1 MKEDNADR
9 LILNIPPGSQVNYAA
24 DNATINACQNI
35 IIDAGTFQ
43 KKLSA
48 APISNS
54 CFVGRNGE
62 EKEIIE
68 SLSKNHKV
76 LINGVGG
83 IGKTALA
90 KKIYFDY
97 ENKYKHIAWIEFK
110 DSWVES
116 LISSLFTVNFNF
128 SEENTE
134 NEKYEIIF
142 QFLSNLKGNILIIID
157 NFNFTD
163 PGDLFEIFK
172 LSNADILI
180 TSRCQPVGIP
190 VYRLDPPSKEECK
203 KIFKA
208 NYYLK
213 DTLTFEEDLI
223 IEDIINRSQRYTLA
237 IELIAKSICY
247 TNKSIREFWN
257 ELKAQNYQ
265 LKKLNL
271 QANSDWNNQ
280 FINED
285 ISSQISKVYEL
296 AVLTD
301 EEKTVAQLLSILPSF
316 SKILLSDLK
325 CWVPFSC
332 TNIII
337 ILSNKGWV
345 TCENQEVYM
354 HEIISSSI
362 SEYNSIAFCQCELLM
377 ADLEKKLQI
386 GPQIDTV
393 NCVKYADYIYNI
405 IKLKKNDYMF
415 CRHLSV
421 KEAALVF
428 KEVGKYDLSKGL
440 LDISILY
447 YQDNTDEGK
456 LILAELYNN
465 YSKVY
470 SMESDIPMALKMAQR
485 AEALIDSINNDCSPN
500 YYLQKMVIK
509 KTVGMHFAHLKNNEE
524 ALEKLREAIKISNNV
539 NESQK
544 HQIANLYSDYSL
556 LLYDTG
562 YIYDSINTYQKVI
575 QLYDECGITKYSPW
589 RNTTYTNYADSLIL
603 NGQYEDAIYYEFQ
616 ALLGKYKCYGED
628 NLAIA
633 NALLGMGHI
642 YRTEKRLWDIAAV
655 FYSKAANIYKM
666 VSSVC
671 DGYCD
676 SIAGLAVVTEN
687 HELPLKIYKIIMSNT
702 TKVYLTSTMV
712 NVMCSLKEFYPDEM
726 ILMGEK
732 LINMLKNS
740 ESGHVAEQLIYA
752 LMGETYYKLDEKM
765 KAKEYLLKSI
775 NKRMIPTS
783 YYYKESIKILSKMP
797 SMIDETDLEC
807 V

>member
-1 MKEDNADR
+1 MKEDTTDS
-9 LILNIPPGSQVNYAA
+9 LILNILPGGQVNYAT
-24 DNATINACQNI
+24 DNATINAYQNI
-35 IIDAGTFQ
+35 TIDASTFQ
-43 KKLSA
+43 KKLSS
-48 APISNS
+48 APIKNS
-54 CFVGRNGE
+54 CFVGRNDE
-62 EKEIIE
+62 EDEIIE
-68 SLSKNHKV
+68 ILSKNHRV

-97 ENKYKHIAWIEFK
+97 ESKYKHIAWIEFK
-110 DSWVES
+110 SSWTES
-116 LISSLFTVNFNF
+116 LISSLFTANFNF
-128 SEENTE
+128 SEKNTE
-134 NEKYEIIF
+134 DEKYEKIF
-142 QFLSNLKGNILIIID
+142 QFLSNLKGDILIIID
-157 NFNFTD
+157 NFNSIG

-190 VYRLDPPSKEECK
+190 VYRLDPPNEEECK
-203 KIFKA
+203 RIFKE
-208 NYYLK
+208 NYFLK
-213 DTLTFEEDLI
+213 DSLTFEEDLI

-247 TNKSIREFWN
+247 INRSISEFWDD
-257 ELKAQNYQ
+257 LKAQNYQ
-265 LKKLNL
+265 LKELNL
-271 QANSDWNNQ
+271 QANSDWNNR

-301 EEKTVAQLLSILPSF
+301 EERTVAQLLSILPPF

-325 CWVPFSC
+325 CWVPFSS
-332 TNIII
+332 TNTIVV
-337 ILSNKGWV
+337 LSNKGWV
-345 TCENQEVYM
+345 TCENREVYI
-354 HEIISSSI
+354 HEIISSCI
-362 SEYNSIAFCQCELLM
+362 SEYNSITFHQCELLM
-377 ADLEKKLQI
+377 ADLERKLQL

-405 IKLKKNDYMF
+405 IGIKKEDYMF

-440 LDISILY
+440 LDIIISC
-447 YQDNTDEGK
+447 YQNDSDENK

-470 SMESDIPMALKMAQR
+470 SMESDIPMALKMAQH
-485 AEALIDSINNDCSPN
+485 AESLIDSINNDYSPN
-500 YYLQKMVIK
+500 YYFQKMIIK

-524 ALEKLREAIKISNNV
+524 ALEKMREAIKISNSV

-562 YIYDSINTYQKVI
+562 NICDSINTYQKVI

-603 NGQYEDAIYYEFQ
+603 NSQYEDAIYYEFQ
-616 ALLGKYKCYGED
+616 ALIGKYNCYNED

-642 YRTEKRLWDIAAV
+642 YRTEKRLWDIAAM

-676 SIAGLAVVTEN
+676 SIACFAMVTDN
-687 HELPLKIYKIIMSNT
+687 HELPLMIYEIIMSNT
-702 TKVYLTSTMV
+702 TKVYLISTMV
-712 NVMCSLKEFYPDEM
+712 NVMYSLKEFYPDKM
-726 ILMGEK
+726 ILVGEK
-732 LINMLKNS
+732 VIDMLKNF
-740 ESGHVAEQLIYA
+740 EKGHVAEQLIYA
-752 LMGETYYKLDEKM
+752 LMGETYYKLDKKM
-765 KAKEYLLKSI
+765 KAKECLLKSI

-783 YYYKESIKILSKMP
+783 YYYKESINILSKIP
-797 SMIDETDLEC
+797 SMIDETALGD
-807 V
+807 

>member
-1 MKEDNADR
+1 MKEDTTDS
-9 LILNIPPGSQVNYAA
+9 LVLNIPIGSQVNYAA
-24 DNATINACQNI
+24 DNATINAYQNI
-35 IIDAGTFQ
+35 TIDASTFQ
-43 KKLSA
+43 KKLSS
-48 APISNS
+48 APIKNS
-54 CFVGRNGE
+54 CFVGRNDE
-62 EKEIIE
+62 EDEIIE
-68 SLSKNHKV
+68 SLLKNHKV
-76 LINGVGG
+76 FINGVGG

-97 ENKYKHIAWIEFK
+97 ESKYKHIAWIEFK
-110 DSWVES
+110 GSWAES

-128 SEENTE
+128 SEKNTE
-134 NEKYEIIF
+134 DEKYEKIF
-142 QFLSNLKGNILIIID
+142 QFLSNLKGNILIIVD
-157 NFNFTD
+157 NFNSID
-163 PGDLFEIFK
+163 SGDLFEIFK
-172 LSNADILI
+172 LTNADILI

-190 VYRLDPPSKEECK
+190 VYRLNPPSKEECK
-203 KIFKA
+203 RIFKE
-208 NYYLK
+208 NYFLK
-213 DTLTFEEDLI
+213 DALTFEEDLI

-237 IELIAKSICY
+237 IELISKSICY
-247 TNKSIREFWN
+247 TNKSISEFWDD
-257 ELKAQNYQ
+257 LKAQNYQ
-265 LKKLNL
+265 LKELNL
-271 QANSDWNNQ
+271 QANSDWNNR

-301 EEKTVAQLLSILPSF
+301 EEKTMAQLLSILPPF

-332 TNIII
+332 TNTIVV
-337 ILSNKGWV
+337 LSNKGWV
-345 TCENQEVYM
+345 TCENREVYM
-354 HEIISSSI
+354 HEIISSCI
-362 SEYNSIAFCQCELLM
+362 SEYNSIAFHQCELLM
-377 ADLEKKLQI
+377 ADLERKLQV

-405 IKLKKNDYMF
+405 IRLKKEDCMF

-440 LDISILY
+440 LDIIISC
-447 YQDNTDEGK
+447 YQDDADKSK

-465 YSKVY
+465 YSKIY
-470 SMESDIPMALKMAQR
+470 SMESDIPTALKMAQR
-485 AEALIDSINNDCSPN
+485 AESLIDSINNDCSPN
-500 YYLQKMVIK
+500 YYFQKMIIK

-524 ALEKLREAIKISNNV
+524 ALEKLREAIEISNNV

-562 YIYDSINTYQKVI
+562 DICGSINTYRKVI
-575 QLYDECGITKYSPW
+575 QLYDECGIIKHSPW

-603 NGQYEDAIYYEFQ
+603 NSQYEDAIYYEFC
-616 ALLGKYKCYGED
+616 ALLGKYRCYNED

-642 YRTEKRLWDIAAV
+642 YRAEKRLWDIAAV
-655 FYSKAANIYKM
+655 FYLKAANIYKM

-676 SIAGLAVVTEN
+676 SIVCLAMVTEN
-687 HELPLKIYKIIMSNT
+687 HELPLKIYEIIMSNT
-702 TKVYLTSTMV
+702 TKVYSISTLV
-712 NVMCSLKEFYPDEM
+712 NVMCSLKEFYPNKM

-732 LINMLKNS
+732 VIDILKS
-740 ESGHVAEQLIYA
+740 FEGGHIAEQLIYA

-783 YYYKESIKILSKMP
+783 YYYKESIKILSKIP
-797 SMIDETDLEC
+797 SMIDETALGD
-807 V
+807 

>member
-1 MKEDNADR
+1 MKEDTTDS
-9 LILNIPPGSQVNYAA
+9 LILNILPGGQVNYAT
-24 DNATINACQNI
+24 DNATINAYQNI
-35 IIDAGTFQ
+35 TIDASTFQ
-43 KKLSA
+43 KKLSS
-48 APISNS
+48 APIKNS
-54 CFVGRNGE
+54 CFVGRNDE
-62 EKEIIE
+62 EDEIIKI
-68 SLSKNHKV
+68 LSKNHRV

-97 ENKYKHIAWIEFK
+97 ESKYKHIAWIEFK
-110 DSWVES
+110 SSWTES
-116 LISSLFTVNFNF
+116 LISSLFTANFNF
-128 SEENTE
+128 SEKNTE
-134 NEKYEIIF
+134 DEKYEKIF
-142 QFLSNLKGNILIIID
+142 QFLSNLKGDILIIID
-157 NFNFTD
+157 NFNSIGS
-163 PGDLFEIFK
+163 GDLFEIFK

-190 VYRLDPPSKEECK
+190 VYRLDPPNEEECK
-203 KIFKA
+203 RIFKE
-208 NYYLK
+208 NYFLK
-213 DTLTFEEDLI
+213 DSLTFEEDLI

-247 TNKSIREFWN
+247 TNKSINEFWDD
-257 ELKAQNYQ
+257 LKAQNYQ
-265 LKKLNL
+265 LKELNL
-271 QANSDWNNQ
+271 QANSDWNNR

-301 EEKTVAQLLSILPSF
+301 EEKAVAQLISILPPF

-325 CWVPFSC
+325 CWVPFSS
-332 TNIII
+332 TNTIVV
-337 ILSNKGWV
+337 LSNKGWV
-345 TCENQEVYM
+345 TCENREVYM
-354 HEIISSSI
+354 HEIISSCI
-362 SEYNSIAFCQCELLM
+362 SEYNSITFHQCELLM
-377 ADLEKKLQI
+377 ADLERKLHL

-405 IKLKKNDYMF
+405 IGIKKEDYMF

-428 KEVGKYDLSKGL
+428 KEVGKYDLSKRL
-440 LDISILY
+440 LDIIISC
-447 YQDNTDEGK
+447 YQNDTDESK

-470 SMESDIPMALKMAQR
+470 SMESDIPMALKMAQC
-485 AEALIDSINNDCSPN
+485 AESLIDSINNDYSPN
-500 YYLQKMVIK
+500 YYFQKMIIK
-509 KTVGMHFAHLKNNEE
+509 KTVGMHFAHLKNNEK
-524 ALEKLREAIKISNNV
+524 ALEKMREAINISNNV
-539 NESQK
+539 DESQK

-562 YIYDSINTYQKVI
+562 DICDSINTYQKVI

-603 NGQYEDAIYYEFQ
+603 NSQYEDAIYYEFQ
-616 ALLGKYKCYGED
+616 ALIGKYNCYNED

-633 NALLGMGHI
+633 NALLGMGHV

-676 SIAGLAVVTEN
+676 SIACLAMVTDS
-687 HELPLKIYKIIMSNT
+687 HELPLMIYEIIMSNT
-702 TKVYLTSTMV
+702 TKVYLISTMV
-712 NVMCSLKEFYPDEM
+712 NVMYSLKEFYPDKM
-726 ILMGEK
+726 ILVGEK
-732 LINMLKNS
+732 VIDMLKS
-740 ESGHVAEQLIYA
+740 FEKGHVAEQLIYA
-752 LMGETYYKLDEKM
+752 LMGETYYKLDKKA
-765 KAKEYLLKSI
+765 KAKECLLKSI

-783 YYYKESIKILSKMP
+783 YYYKESIKILSKIP
-797 SMIDETDLEC
+797 SMIDEMALVD
-807 V
+807 

>member
-1 MKEDNADR
+1 MKEDTTDS

-24 DNATINACQNI
+24 DNATINAYQNI
-35 IIDAGTFQ
+35 TIDASTFQ
-43 KKLSA
+43 KKLSS
-48 APISNS
+48 APIENS
-54 CFVGRNGE
+54 CFVGRNDE
-62 EKEIIE
+62 EDEIIKI
-68 SLSKNHKV
+68 LSKNHRV

-97 ENKYKHIAWIEFK
+97 ESKYKHIAWIEFK
-110 DSWVES
+110 SSWAES

-128 SEENTE
+128 SEKNTE
-134 NEKYEIIF
+134 DEKYEKIF

-157 NFNFTD
+157 NFNSIGL
-163 PGDLFEIFK
+163 GDLFEIFK

-190 VYRLDPPSKEECK
+190 VYRLDPPNKEECK
-203 KIFKA
+203 RIFKE
-208 NYYLK
+208 NYFLK
-213 DTLTFEEDLI
+213 DSLTFEEDLI

-247 TNKSIREFWN
+247 TNKSISEFWDD
-257 ELKAQNYQ
+257 LKAQNYQ
-265 LKKLNL
+265 LKELNL
-271 QANSDWNNQ
+271 QANSDWNNR

-301 EEKTVAQLLSILPSF
+301 EEKTVAQLLSILPPF

-332 TNIII
+332 TNTIVV
-337 ILSNKGWV
+337 LSNKGWV
-345 TCENQEVYM
+345 TFENREIYM
-354 HEIISSSI
+354 HEIISSCI
-362 SEYNSIAFCQCELLM
+362 SEYNLITFHQCELLM
-377 ADLEKKLQI
+377 ADLERKLQL

-405 IKLKKNDYMF
+405 IRIKKEDYMF

-428 KEVGKYDLSKGL
+428 KEVGKYDLSKRL
-440 LDISILY
+440 LDTIISC
-447 YQDNTDEGK
+447 YQNDTDESK

-470 SMESDIPMALKMAQR
+470 SMESDIPMALKMAQH
-485 AEALIDSINNDCSPN
+485 AESLIDSINDDCSPN
-500 YYLQKMVIK
+500 YYFQKMIIK

-562 YIYDSINTYQKVI
+562 DICDSINTYRKVI

-603 NGQYEDAIYYEFQ
+603 NSQYEDAIYYEFQ
-616 ALLGKYKCYGED
+616 ALIGKYNCYNED

-676 SIAGLAVVTEN
+676 SIACLAMVTDS
-687 HELPLKIYKIIMSNT
+687 HELPLMIYEIIMSNT
-702 TKVYLTSTMV
+702 TKVYLISTMV
-712 NVMCSLKEFYPDEM
+712 NVMYSLKKFYPDKM
-726 ILMGEK
+726 ILVGEK
-732 LINMLKNS
+732 VIDMLKS
-740 ESGHVAEQLIYA
+740 FEKGHVAEQLIYA
-752 LMGETYYKLDEKM
+752 LMGETYYKLDKKM
-765 KAKEYLLKSI
+765 KAKECLLKSI

-783 YYYKESIKILSKMP
+783 YYYKESIKILSKIP
-797 SMIDETDLEC
+797 SMIDETDLGD
-807 V
+807 